1 MSFVIKEIWSFK
13 SLISCYFSFRSS
25 SYFVNFSLMNFMLSV
40 ISASWHSP
48 LIWHSWFCFDKAKIS
63 FTWMSKFFRQ
73 LNKISLHSVLSKPP
87 EKTSSFEMETS
98 DLAETITSSL
108 AFFAMSPSVE
118 LLLLN
123 SRFFEKYFPISI
135 INVQT
140 I

>member
-1 MSFVIKEIWSFK
+1 
-13 SLISCYFSFRSS
+13 
-25 SYFVNFSLMNFMLSV
+25 
-40 ISASWHSP
+40 
-48 LIWHSWFCFDKAKIS
+48 
-63 FTWMSKFFRQ
+63 MSKFFRQ

-108 AFFAMSPSVE
+108 AFFAMSPLVE